1 MLVDTESFEVFSQ
14 RGLDALVKS
23 WEVGTSV
30 LLDLTL
36 KAVQFLLLTDVG
48 ANLNGVVVELGVNS
62 GSFNNESTLAIWV
75 SDVDSEVTV
84 VLSLG
89 SLLIIITVLLLFG
102 KLVIIGDWLS
112 EEDRT
117 RRISAAK
124 TYVNQ
129 PLFL

>member
-1 MLVDTESFEVFSQ
+1 MLVDTESFEVLSQ

-30 LLDLTL
+30 LLDLTF
-36 KAVQFLLLTDVG
+36 KAMQALLLANIG
-48 ANLNGVVVELGVNS
+48 ADLNGVVVELGVNG
-62 GSFNNESTLAIWV
+62 GSFDNESTLAIWV
-75 SDVDSEVTV
+75 SDVDGEVTV
-84 VLSLG
+84 VLGFG
-89 SLLIIITVLLLFG
+89 SLFIFTVLFLFG

-112 EEDRT
+112 EEERT

-129 PLFL
+129 PLNL